1 MSLDNNCTF
10 ADDVFMLTYMDTLIK
25 KSTDANVNLKKAFV
39 YAGVPDS
46 TFYRA
51 KLGSE
56 LRHSTAN
63 RVEQAIEKLSALQK
77 RNASD

>member
-1 MSLDNNCTF
+1 
-10 ADDVFMLTYMDTLIK
+10 MLTYMNTLIE
-25 KSTDANVNLKKAFV
+25 KSNEANVNLKRAFV

-51 KLGSE
+51 KMGTD
-56 LRHSTAN
+56 LRHSTAVK
-63 RVEQAIEKLSALQK
+63 VEKAIEKLSALQK